1 MLFEVDKRSR
11 DDGRVFREPTTED
24 FDRLAEALR
33 VAGAEAVGVC
43 FLHGYANGA
52 NEQLVAD
59 ALAARLGVPVCNSHE
74 VAPQIREYT
83 RMVTTA
89 CNAATMPLI
98 GPYLD
103 ELQQWLVAEGFGGK
117 VLLKLSNGGVIS
129 ADDAKQVA
137 RK

>member
-1 MLFEVDKRSR
+1 MV
-11 DDGRVFREPTTED
+11 DGRVLREPTTD
-24 FDRLAEALR
+24 VIDRLAEALR
-33 VAGAEAVGVC
+33 AAGAEAVGVC

-59 ALAARLGVPVCNSHE
+59 ALAARLGVPVCTSHE
-74 VAPQIREYT
+74 VAPQIREYP

-103 ELQQWLVAEGFGGK
+103 ERLEEHTSELQSLMRISYAVFC
-117 VLLKLSNGGVIS
+117 LKKKKH
-129 ADDAKQVA
+129 KQQ
-137 RK
+137 